1 MPKTKTSKSSKKTKK
16 SKSKK
21 ISAQAEDN
29 KVVENVENVET
40 VENVEKVVESTRIKL
55 ETSNDIISNSDDNN
69 VDDVKDKTLIS
80 RIDHHQSVLQE
91 IKKLLISELSALK
104 ELRKAA
110 KQETKK
116 KKRKNS
122 GGKKSNSGIMRK
134 FKLEKHPELAEFME
148 SDIASRVDVLTKV
161 SKYSKEYNLQAED
174 NKRRIILDDKLSKIF
189 PELVG
194 KEGDERL
201 AYTSIMKHISKFFPK
216 QGQEG
221 YDEAIVDIDIDEGA

>member
-1 MPKTKTSKSSKKTKK
+1 MPKTKTSKTSKISKKTKK

-21 ISAQAEDN
+21 ISAQADDN
-29 KVVENVENVET
+29 KVVENVENV
-40 VENVEKVVESTRIKL
+40 VESTSIEL
-55 ETSNDIISNSDDNN
+55 ETSNDITSNSDDNN
-69 VDDVKDKTLIS
+69 VDAVKDKTLIS
-80 RIDHHQSVLQE
+80 RIDHHQSVVQE
-91 IKKLLISELSALK
+91 IKKLLISELGALK
-104 ELRKAA
+104 DLRKAA
-110 KQETKK
+110 KQATKK

-134 FKLEKHPELAEFME
+134 FKLENHPELAEFME

-201 AYTSIMKHISKFFPK
+201 AYTSIMKYISKFFPK
-216 QGQEG
+216 KGEDG
-221 YDEAIVDIDIDEGA
+221 YDEAIVEIDIDESA

>member
-29 KVVENVENVET
+29 KVVENVEKVET
-40 VENVEKVVESTRIKL
+40 VENVVESTSIKL
-55 ETSNDIISNSDDNN
+55 ETSNDITSNSDDNN

-201 AYTSIMKHISKFFPK
+201 AYTSIMKHISKLFPK